1 LEALILLIF
10 FTAILILS
18 AVLIYPLSWSDM
30 TISHVCKS
38 SKYYTG
44 NCEVKWSYILAMIQ
58 SFSSILISLMAFFL
72 ASKTELNL
80 DYYNKFLDYQMASK
94 ALNFI
99 NYGGSNSGC
108 GETTTSPSI
117 QVKEDFHQLSHP
129 TQYQQIPNFLNHQS
143 YGFSFYS
150 S

>member
-1 LEALILLIF
+1 M
-10 FTAILILS
+10 
-18 AVLIYPLSWSDM
+18 LIYPLSWSEM

-72 ASKTELNL
+72 ASKTELNF

-94 ALNFI
+94 ALSFM
-99 NYGGSNSGC
+99 NYGGSSAVC
-108 GETTTSPSI
+108 GETTTATSI
-117 QVKEDFHQLSHP
+117 QVKEDFQQHSNP
-129 TQYQQIPNFLNHQS
+129 TIYQQSPTFLNHHN

-150 S
+150 